1 MQIIKTESLD
11 PSSLSADYN
20 HWIYNGL
27 DCCVTYEVFNNLYP
41 MLDDQ
46 SSSIYN
52 FSKELQ
58 APVLEMVLRG
68 ILVNQNRRRR
78 VVKEM
83 KEKMTRLEN
92 NLFLILKEGIGVE
105 NFNWRSP
112 DQVGKLFYNVMNLPV
127 QKGRK
132 QDGSYG
138 PTTDRKALE
147 KLQKYFIAEPI
158 INHILALRD
167 LGKSI
172 GFLETSMDPDG
183 RMRSELRIAGTVT
196 GRLSSSIS
204 EYGTGTNLQNV
215 TESLRSIFVA
225 DPGYKFCNVDLEQ
238 GDSRN
243 VGALCWELFVDHPDW
258 TEATAGSYLDAC
270 ESGDLHTTVA
280 RLAIPNLPWGTAPDR
295 EIAETVF
302 YRHYSY
308 RFMCKKV
315 GHGSNYLG
323 KPPTIAAQTKL
334 PIADIKTFQEKYFEA
349 FPCIPA
355 WHQNVR
361 DEIENYH
368 QLTNLFGRRRYFAGR
383 ASEEATIREAV
394 AQQGQSMTSDEINRG
409 LLQLWRANRV
419 QLLMQVHDS
428 VLFQY
433 PEEMEDE
440 IVPWALEVMKV
451 KLNLKKGREF
461 FVPLEAK
468 VGWNWGEFSDD
479 NPDGLIKYKGH
490 DKRSRT
496 EKDIKLSLASY
507 A

>member
-1 MQIIKTESLD
+1 MIDEYSG
-11 PSSLSADYN
+11 P
-20 HWIYNGL
+20 IY
-27 DCCVTYEVFNNLYP
+27 D
-41 MLDDQ
+41 
-46 SSSIYN
+46 
-52 FSKELQ
+52 FSRDLQ
-58 APVLEMVLRG
+58 APVLEMMLRG
-68 ILVNQNRRRR
+68 ILVNQNRRRT

-83 KEKMTRLEN
+83 KRKMEMLEA
-92 NLFLILKEGIGVE
+92 NLLTILREGVGIDS
-105 NFNWRSP
+105 FNWRSP
-112 DQVGKLFYNVMNLPV
+112 DQCSKLFYKVLNLPV

-132 QDGSYG
+132 ADGTYG

-147 KLQKYFIAEPI
+147 KLSNYFIAEPI
-158 INHILALRD
+158 INHILLLRD

-172 GFLETSMDPDG
+172 GFLETALDADG
-183 RMRSELRIAGTVT
+183 RMRTDLRIVGTVT

-225 DPGYKFCNVDLEQ
+225 DPGYKFANLDLEQ

-243 VGALCWELFVDHPDW
+243 VGALCWELFVDDPDW
-258 TEATAGSYLDAC
+258 TEAAAGSYLDAC
-270 ESGDLHTTVA
+270 ESGDLHTAVA
-280 RLAIPNLPWGTAPDR
+280 KLAIPHLPWGTAPDK

-323 KPPTIAAQTKL
+323 KPPTIAMQTKL
-334 PIADIKTFQEKYFEA
+334 PIHDIKDFQKKYFEA

-355 WHQNVR
+355 WHDHVR
-361 DEIENYH
+361 YEIENYH
-368 QLTNLFGRRRYFAGR
+368 YLTNLFGRRRFFAGR
-383 ASEEATIREAV
+383 AKDEATIREAV

-409 LLQLWRANRV
+409 LLKLWRANRV

-433 PEEMEDE
+433 PEELEDE
-440 IVPWALEVMKV
+440 IIPWALETMKIV
-451 KLNLKKGREF
+451 LRLKRGREF

-468 VGWNWGEFSDD
+468 VGWNWGENNEN
-479 NPDGLIKYKGH
+479 NPDGLIKFKGH
-490 DKRSRT
+490 DNRKRV
-496 EKDIKLSLASY
+496 ENDFKLSLFSY
-507 A
+507 AQTS